1 MPYPIAQPQVLPDTQ
16 LIPAPTA
23 GFAQLWQAA
32 IESDNEW
39 MRRGWE
45 KLILE
50 WLDAKAAKSQSPHTR
65 RNYQRVLNLWLD
77 FVALQRTTDGRPLQ
91 PWLVDTGHVRSWQYS
106 LAERGLSP
114 VTVNH
119 HLSCVSSFYSFVIDE
134 KFMLNGVEW
143 CLFADATGK
152 PRSNPFKY
160 GNIQRPKTT
169 HYERAMP
176 MPNEDLGLLIRHLE
190 AKQHSLSGARNYA
203 LVLTYVLTGWRNHEV
218 LRMQWKHLRPNKNQR
233 GSFVFAWQGKG
244 GKSNDEPL
252 PSDAWHAIIHY
263 LKLDGRWTPGLDAT
277 DQPIDPDEYIWRP
290 VVEHTLS
297 NLRNANGRNNTGH
310 LSEKSALRIVRTALR
325 RAGVKG
331 WEKYR
336 VHDLRHT
343 FARLLLENGVK
354 ETQIMQ
360 MLHHSSLA
368 TTGLYTKAIRKRSE
382 DPVDTLTP
390 QLFQQMRAF

>member
-1 MPYPIAQPQVLPDTQ
+1 MKYPVVHTQPDTQ
-16 LIPAPTA
+16 LVVAPSA
-23 GFAQLWQAA
+23 PGFAQLWQAA
-32 IESDNEW
+32 SESADEW

-45 KLILE
+45 KLMLE
-50 WLDAKAAKSQSPHTR
+50 WLDTKEAKSKSQHTR

-77 FVALQRTTDGRPLQ
+77 YVALQRTADGHPLQ
-91 PWLVDTGHVRSWQYS
+91 PWLVDTMHVRSWQRS
-106 LAERGLSP
+106 MEERGLSP

-134 KFMLNGVEW
+134 KFMVNGVEV

-152 PRSNPFKY
+152 ARSNPFKY
-160 GNIQRPKTT
+160 GNIQRQSTGQ
-169 HYERAMP
+169 YERARP
-176 MPNEDLGLLIRHLE
+176 MPDTDLGLLIRFLE
-190 AKQHSLSGARNYA
+190 DHQHSLSGARNYA
-203 LVLTYVLTGWRNHEV
+203 LVLTYILTGWRNHEV
-218 LRMQWKHLRPNKNQR
+218 LRMQWKHIRPSKSQA
-233 GSFVFAWQGKG
+233 GAFVYAWKGKG
-244 GKSNDEPL
+244 GKTNDEPI
-252 PSDAWHAIIHY
+252 PSDAWHAITAY
-263 LKLDGRWTPGLDAT
+263 LKRDGRWAPGVDVA
-277 DQPIDPDEYIWRP
+277 DQPLDPDEYIWKP
-290 VVEHTLS
+290 TVEHTRA
-297 NLRNANGRNNTGH
+297 NLRNASATDGDGH

-331 WEKYR
+331 WEEYR

-390 QLFQQMRAF
+390 QLYQQMRAF